1 MKKKNLLLQI
11 LALCVAAGSVPVL
24 ASKCTV
30 TVKVK
35 EKFNALKS
43 QLQNLISKLSDEE
56 QQELNEWL
64 VNQEKE
70 FKGDNS
76 QGDNEIIKNIE
87 EKINVLTKK
96 INEQK
101 KQNSPSKDENKE
113 LNIAIEQLTK
123 AKQELQNLI
132 DFSAGQGIENSK
144 AKEILDS
151 TNVEENSSISEV
163 EEKTNKINKAK
174 QDLQNLIEDTKNKAK
189 NEFDIKKQELRA
201 LLDSIDNKIN
211 KQDEEEK
218 YKNIEVKDN
227 DLVKDI
233 KNKTNEIS
241 KAIESL
247 NKKINEQKNKQEFE
261 QAKQDFEAKKQELKT
276 LIESEKAKNVDKSE
290 EQNVLNTTNVAES
303 SNISEIKSKTKII
316 EEAINSLTKKINE
329 QKNKQEFEQ
338 VKQDFEKT
346 KRELQELIATPDA
359 NEVGN
364 IDDITKTLN
373 EANIAQD
380 WTISKIQDVSKK
392 LKNAKEQLENK
403 INTTRLQVKQNFETK
418 KQELKALIESAR
430 AKNVENF
437 EAQNVF
443 DTTNVDESSNISEI
457 KSKTKI
463 IEEAI
468 KSLTQKINEA
478 KSHEVVPPS
487 DEFLKIEEEFQDQK
501 KQIESKLN
509 EICSLNFNKTYSGQ
523 LIESNESIKKAINK
537 KVNDDVYGEY
547 PGYVEKYYYRKAYN
561 ARNKED
567 CKKYIKQLKNIYKIV
582 DMYANYLKEL
592 FKYIESEDA
601 KLSDEIKQKIME
613 EYVLKITKDSRSKIE
628 YLHWSY
634 FVRDDFNDEFIT
646 EHKTVFDNSLVKV
659 KKVIFNK
666 MINDMFEKTSE
677 ASVYKIKTFL
687 PDKNARDEKQLYFD
701 KSLPLFKLF
710 GEVSVNFNTLLGGTK
725 TKGIY
730 EQNGKLRFEGFIQ
743 FYDPGISY
751 YKYIG
756 TANPITIDEITIK
769 AQ

>member
-1 MKKKNLLLQI
+1 MKKKNLSLQI

-30 TVKVK
+30 TIKVK

-76 QGDNEIIKNIE
+76 QGDNEIIRNIE

-113 LNIAIEQLTK
+113 LNVAIEQLKK

-132 DFSAGQGIENSK
+132 NFSVDQEIETSK

-151 TNVEENSSISEV
+151 TNIEENSSISEV
-163 EEKTNKINKAK
+163 KEKTNKINKAK

-201 LLDSIDNKIN
+201 L
-211 KQDEEEK
+211 
-218 YKNIEVKDN
+218 
-227 DLVKDI
+227 
-233 KNKTNEIS
+233 
-241 KAIESL
+241 
-247 NKKINEQKNKQEFE
+247 
-261 QAKQDFEAKKQELKT
+261 
-276 LIESEKAKNVDKSE
+276 IESEKAKNVDKFE

-303 SNISEIKSKTKII
+303 SNISDIKSKTKII
-316 EEAINSLTKKINE
+316 EDAINSLTKKINE
-329 QKNKQEFEQ
+329 QENKQELEQ
-338 VKQDFEKT
+338 AKQDFEKI
-346 KRELQELIATPDA
+346 KKELQELVATPDA
-359 NEVGN
+359 KEVEN

-380 WTISKIQDVSKK
+380 WTISKIQDVSNN

-403 INTTRLQVKQNFETK
+403 INTTKLQVKQNFEAK
-418 KQELKALIESAR
+418 EQELQTLIESAK
-430 AKNVENF
+430 AKKVDNF
-437 EAQNVF
+437 AAQNVL
-443 DTTNVDESSNISEI
+443 DTTNVTESSNISEI

-487 DEFLKIEEEFQDQK
+487 DEFLKIEKEFQDQK
-501 KQIESKLN
+501 KQIESKLD
-509 EICSLNFNKTYSGQ
+509 EICSLKFNKTYSGQ
-523 LIESNESIKKAINK
+523 LIESNESTKKWINK
-537 KVNDDVYGEY
+537 RINEVYGDY
-547 PGYVEKYYYRKAYN
+547 PGYETKYNYRKAYN
-561 ARNKED
+561 ERNKED
-567 CKKYIKQLKNIYKIV
+567 CKKYINKLKNIYKIV
-582 DMYANYLKEL
+582 DMYANYLKEV
-592 FKYIESEDA
+592 FKYVESKDA
-601 KLSDEIKQKIME
+601 KLSDEIKQKIMKE
-613 EYVLKITKDSRSKIE
+613 DVLEITKTSRSKIE
-628 YLHWSY
+628 YLNWSY
-634 FVRDDFNDEFIT
+634 FERDDFNDEFIA
-646 EHKTVFDNSLVKV
+646 EHKKVFDDSLVKV
-659 KKVIFNK
+659 KKAIFDK
-666 MINDMFEKTSE
+666 MIDDMFKKTDQ

-687 PDKNARDEKQLYFD
+687 PDKTTRDERKLYFD

-710 GEVSVNFNTLLGGTK
+710 SKVRVNFNTLLGGPK

-730 EQNGKLRFEGFIQ
+730 EQDGKLRFEGFIQ
-743 FYDPGISY
+743 FYDPEIPY
-751 YKYIG
+751 YKYIE
-756 TANPITIDEITIK
+756 TANPTTIDEITIED
-769 AQ
+769 Q

>member
-1 MKKKNLLLQI
+1 MKKKNLSLQI

-30 TVKVK
+30 TIKVK

-43 QLQNLISKLSDEE
+43 QLQDLISKLSDEE

-113 LNIAIEQLTK
+113 LNIAIEQLK
-123 AKQELQNLI
+123 KSKQELQNLI
-132 DFSAGQGIENSK
+132 DFSVGQGIENSK

-151 TNVEENSSISEV
+151 TNIEENSSISEV
-163 EEKTNKINKAK
+163 KEKTNKIIKAK

-241 KAIESL
+241 KAIKSL
-247 NKKINEQKNKQEFE
+247 NKKINEQKNKQELE
-261 QAKQDFEAKKQELKT
+261 QAKQDFE
-276 LIESEKAKNVDKSE
+276 
-290 EQNVLNTTNVAES
+290 
-303 SNISEIKSKTKII
+303 KI
-316 EEAINSLTKKINE
+316 
-329 QKNKQEFEQ
+329 
-338 VKQDFEKT
+338 

-359 NEVGN
+359 KEVEN
-364 IDDITKTLN
+364 IDDINKTLN
-373 EANIAQD
+373 EANIAED
-380 WTISKIQDVSKK
+380 WTISKIQDVSNNLNK
-392 LKNAKEQLENK
+392 AKEQLENK
-403 INTTRLQVKQNFETK
+403 INTTKLQVKQNFETK
-418 KQELKALIESAR
+418 KQELQTLIDSAKT
-430 AKNVENF
+430 KNVDNS
-437 EAQNVF
+437 EAQNVLN
-443 DTTNVDESSNISEI
+443 TTNVVESSNISEI
-457 KSKTKI
+457 KSKTKN
-463 IEEAI
+463 IEDAI
-468 KSLTQKINEA
+468 NSLTKKINDA

-487 DEFLKIEEEFQDQK
+487 DEFLKIEKEFQDQK
-501 KQIESKLN
+501 KQIESKLD
-509 EICSLNFNKTYSGQ
+509 EICSLKFNKTYSGQ
-523 LIESNESIKKAINK
+523 LIDESNESIKKRISQR
-537 KVNDDVYGEY
+537 VNEVYGDH
-547 PGYVEKYYYRKAYN
+547 PGYETKYYYRRAYN
-561 ARNKED
+561 ERNKED
-567 CKKYIKQLKNIYKIV
+567 CKKYINQLKNIYKIV
-582 DMYANYLKEL
+582 DMYANYLKEI
-592 FKYIESEDA
+592 FKYIESEEA

-613 EYVLKITKDSRSKIE
+613 KYVSDPTESSRSNIE
-628 YLHWSY
+628 NLNWDYY
-634 FVRDDFNDEFIT
+634 VRNEDNVKFIA
-646 EHKTVFDNSLVKV
+646 EKKKVFDNSLAKV
-659 KKVIFNK
+659 KQAIFNK
-666 MINDMFEKTSE
+666 MINDMFEKTDE

-687 PDKNARDEKQLYFD
+687 PDKTIRDEKQLYFD

-710 GEVSVNFNTLLGGTK
+710 SKVRVNFNTFLEGTK
-725 TKGIY
+725 IKGIY
-730 EQNGKLRFEGFIQ
+730 EQDGKLRFEGFIQ
-743 FYDPGISY
+743 FYDPEIPY

>member
-1 MKKKNLLLQI
+1 MKKKNLSLQI

-76 QGDNEIIKNIE
+76 QGDNEIIRNIE

-113 LNIAIEQLTK
+113 LNIAIEQLKK
-123 AKQELQNLI
+123 AKQELQDLI
-132 DFSAGQGIENSK
+132 NFSADQGIESSK
-144 AKEILDS
+144 AKKILDS
-151 TNVEENSSISEV
+151 TNIEENSSISEV
-163 EEKTNKINKAK
+163 KEKTNKINKAK

-189 NEFDIKKQELRA
+189 NEFDIKKQELKA

-211 KQDEEEK
+211 KQVEEEK

-227 DLVKDI
+227 DLVNDI

-247 NKKINEQKNKQEFE
+247 NKKINEQKNEQEFE
-261 QAKQDFEAKKQELKT
+261 QAKQDFE
-276 LIESEKAKNVDKSE
+276 KN
-290 EQNVLNTTNVAES
+290 
-303 SNISEIKSKTKII
+303 
-316 EEAINSLTKKINE
+316 
-329 QKNKQEFEQ
+329 
-338 VKQDFEKT
+338 
-346 KRELQELIATPDA
+346 KRELQELVATPDA
-359 NEVGN
+359 KEVEN

-380 WTISKIQDVSKK
+380 WTISKIQDVSNN
-392 LKNAKEQLENK
+392 LKNTKEQLENK
-403 INTTRLQVKQNFETK
+403 INTTKLQLKQNFETK
-418 KQELKALIESAR
+418 KQELQTLIDSAK
-430 AKNVENF
+430 AKNVDNSA
-437 EAQNVF
+437 AQNVL
-443 DTTNVDESSNISEI
+443 DTTNVTESSNISEI

-487 DEFLKIEEEFQDQK
+487 DEFLKIEKEFQDQK
-501 KQIESKLN
+501 KQIESKLD
-509 EICSLNFNKTYSGQ
+509 EICSLKFNKTYSGQ
-523 LIESNESIKKAINK
+523 LIESNESTKKWINK
-537 KVNDDVYGEY
+537 RINEVYGDY
-547 PGYVEKYYYRKAYN
+547 PGYETKYNYRKAYN
-561 ARNKED
+561 ERNKED
-567 CKKYIKQLKNIYKIV
+567 CKKYINKLKNIYKIV
-582 DMYANYLKEL
+582 DMYANYLKEV
-592 FKYIESEDA
+592 FKYVESKDA
-601 KLSDEIKQKIME
+601 KLSDEIKQKIMKE
-613 EYVLKITKDSRSKIE
+613 DVLEITKISRSKIE
-628 YLHWSY
+628 YLNWSY
-634 FVRDDFNDEFIT
+634 FERDDFNDEFIA
-646 EHKTVFDNSLVKV
+646 EYKKVFDDSLVKV
-659 KKVIFNK
+659 KKAIFDK
-666 MINDMFEKTSE
+666 MIDDMFKKTDQ

-687 PDKNARDEKQLYFD
+687 PDKTTRDERKLYFD

-710 GEVSVNFNTLLGGTK
+710 SKVRVNFNTLLGGPKK

-730 EQNGKLRFEGFIQ
+730 EQDGKLRFEGFIQ
-743 FYDPGISY
+743 FYDPEIPY
-751 YKYIG
+751 YKYIE
-756 TANPITIDEITIK
+756 TANPTTIDEITIK

>member
-1 MKKKNLLLQI
+1 MKKKNLSLQI

-113 LNIAIEQLTK
+113 PNIAIEQLK
-123 AKQELQNLI
+123 KSKQELQNLI
-132 DFSAGQGIENSK
+132 DFSADQGIENSK

-151 TNVEENSSISEV
+151 TNIEENSSISEV
-163 EEKTNKINKAK
+163 KEKTNKIIKAK

-189 NEFDIKKQELRA
+189 NEFDIKKQELRV

-241 KAIESL
+241 KAIKSL
-247 NKKINEQKNKQEFE
+247 NKKINEQEFE
-261 QAKQDFEAKKQELKT
+261 QAKQDFE
-276 LIESEKAKNVDKSE
+276 
-290 EQNVLNTTNVAES
+290 
-303 SNISEIKSKTKII
+303 KI
-316 EEAINSLTKKINE
+316 
-329 QKNKQEFEQ
+329 
-338 VKQDFEKT
+338 

-359 NEVGN
+359 KEVGN
-364 IDDITKTLN
+364 IDDINKTLN

-380 WTISKIQDVSKK
+380 WTISKIQDASNN

-403 INTTRLQVKQNFETK
+403 INTTKLQVKQNFETK

-430 AKNVENF
+430 AKNVDNSEEQKVLN
-437 EAQNVF
+437 
-443 DTTNVDESSNISEI
+443 TTNVDESSNISEI
-457 KSKTKI
+457 KSKTKN

-468 KSLTQKINEA
+468 NSLTKKINEA

-501 KQIESKLN
+501 KQIESKLD
-509 EICSLNFNKTYSGQ
+509 EICSLKFNKTYSEQ
-523 LIESNESIKKAINK
+523 LIKSNESIKSAINK
-537 KVNDDVYGEY
+537 KVNNEVYGEY
-547 PGYVEKYYYRKAYN
+547 LGTEERLYYRKAYN
-561 ARNKED
+561 ERNKED
-567 CKKYIKQLKNIYKIV
+567 CKKYINQLKNIYKIV
-582 DMYANYLKEL
+582 DMYANYLKEV
-592 FKYIESEDA
+592 FKYIESEEA
-601 KLSDEIKQKIME
+601 KLSDEIKKKIMDE
-613 EYVLKITKDSRSKIE
+613 DVIEITKTSRSKIE
-628 YLHWSY
+628 YLNWSY
-634 FVRDDFNDEFIT
+634 FVNDEFNAEFIA
-646 EHKTVFDNSLVKV
+646 EHKKVFDGSLVKV
-659 KKVIFNK
+659 KK
-666 MINDMFEKTSE
+666 
-677 ASVYKIKTFL
+677 
-687 PDKNARDEKQLYFD
+687 
-701 KSLPLFKLF
+701 
-710 GEVSVNFNTLLGGTK
+710 
-725 TKGIY
+725 
-730 EQNGKLRFEGFIQ
+730 
-743 FYDPGISY
+743 
-751 YKYIG
+751 
-756 TANPITIDEITIK
+756 
-769 AQ
+769 

>member
-1 MKKKNLLLQI
+1 MKKKNLSLQI
-11 LALCVAAGSVPVL
+11 LALCVAAGSMPVL

-43 QLQNLISKLSDEE
+43 QLQDLISKLSDEE

-113 LNIAIEQLTK
+113 LNIAIEQLK
-123 AKQELQNLI
+123 KSKQELQNLI
-132 DFSAGQGIENSK
+132 DFSVGQGIENSK

-151 TNVEENSSISEV
+151 TNIEENSSISEV
-163 EEKTNKINKAK
+163 KEKTNKIIKAK

-247 NKKINEQKNKQEFE
+247 NKKINEQKNKQELE
-261 QAKQDFEAKKQELKT
+261 QAKQDFE
-276 LIESEKAKNVDKSE
+276 
-290 EQNVLNTTNVAES
+290 
-303 SNISEIKSKTKII
+303 KI
-316 EEAINSLTKKINE
+316 
-329 QKNKQEFEQ
+329 
-338 VKQDFEKT
+338 

-359 NEVGN
+359 KEVEN
-364 IDDITKTLN
+364 IDDINKTLN

-380 WTISKIQDVSKK
+380 WTISKIQDASND
-392 LKNAKEQLENK
+392 LKNAKKQLENK

-418 KQELKALIESAR
+418 KQELKTLIESAK
-430 AKNVENF
+430 AKNVDNS
-437 EAQNVF
+437 EAQNVWN
-443 DTTNVDESSNISEI
+443 TTNVDESSNISEI
-457 KSKTKI
+457 KSKTKN
-463 IEEAI
+463 IEDAI
-468 KSLTQKINEA
+468 NSLTQKINEA

-501 KQIESKLN
+501 KQIESKLD
-509 EICSLNFNKTYSGQ
+509 EICSLKFNKTYSGQ
-523 LIESNESIKKAINK
+523 LIDELNESIKKRISQR
-537 KVNDDVYGEY
+537 VNEVYGDH
-547 PGYVEKYYYRKAYN
+547 PGYETKYYYRRAYN
-561 ARNKED
+561 ERNKED
-567 CKKYIKQLKNIYKIV
+567 CKKYINQLKNIYKIV
-582 DMYANYLKEL
+582 DMYANYLKEV

-613 EYVLKITKDSRSKIE
+613 KYVSDPTESSRSNIE
-628 YLHWSY
+628 NLNWDYY
-634 FVRDDFNDEFIT
+634 VRNEDNVKFIA
-646 EHKTVFDNSLVKV
+646 EKKKVFDNSLAKV
-659 KKVIFNK
+659 KQAIFNK
-666 MINDMFEKTSE
+666 MINDMFEKTDE

-687 PDKNARDEKQLYFD
+687 PDKTIRDEKQLYFD

-710 GEVSVNFNTLLGGTK
+710 SKVSVNFNTFLGGAK

-730 EQNGKLRFEGFIQ
+730 EQDGKLRFEGFIQ
-743 FYDPGISY
+743 FYDPEIPY

-756 TANPITIDEITIK
+756 LEKSITIDEITTK

>member
-1 MKKKNLLLQI
+1 MKKKNLSLQI

-87 EKINVLTKK
+87 EKINVLTQK

-113 LNIAIEQLTK
+113 LNIAIEQLK
-123 AKQELQNLI
+123 KSKQELQNLI
-132 DFSAGQGIENSK
+132 NFSADQGIENSK

-151 TNVEENSSISEV
+151 TNIEENSSISEV
-163 EEKTNKINKAK
+163 KEKTNKIIKAK

-189 NEFDIKKQELRA
+189 NEFDIKKQELRV

-241 KAIESL
+241 KAIKSL
-247 NKKINEQKNKQEFE
+247 NKKINEQKNKKELE
-261 QAKQDFEAKKQELKT
+261 QAKQDFE
-276 LIESEKAKNVDKSE
+276 
-290 EQNVLNTTNVAES
+290 
-303 SNISEIKSKTKII
+303 KI
-316 EEAINSLTKKINE
+316 
-329 QKNKQEFEQ
+329 
-338 VKQDFEKT
+338 

-359 NEVGN
+359 KEVEN
-364 IDDITKTLN
+364 IDDINKTLN
-373 EANIAQD
+373 EANIAED
-380 WTISKIQDVSKK
+380 WTISKIQDVSNNLNK
-392 LKNAKEQLENK
+392 AKEQLENK
-403 INTTRLQVKQNFETK
+403 INTTKLQVKQNFETK
-418 KQELKALIESAR
+418 KQELQTLIDSAKT
-430 AKNVENF
+430 KNVDNS
-437 EAQNVF
+437 EAQNVLN
-443 DTTNVDESSNISEI
+443 TTNVVESSNISEI
-457 KSKTKI
+457 KSKTKN
-463 IEEAI
+463 IEDAI
-468 KSLTQKINEA
+468 NSLTKKINDA

-487 DEFLKIEEEFQDQK
+487 DEFLKIEKEFQDQK
-501 KQIESKLN
+501 KQIESKLD
-509 EICSLNFNKTYSGQ
+509 EICSLKFNKTYSGQ
-523 LIESNESIKKAINK
+523 LIDESNESIKKRISQR
-537 KVNDDVYGEY
+537 VNEVYGDY
-547 PGYVEKYYYRKAYN
+547 PGYETKYYYRRAYN
-561 ARNKED
+561 ERNKED
-567 CKKYIKQLKNIYKIV
+567 CKKFINQLKNIYKIV
-582 DMYANYLKEL
+582 DMYANYLKEV

-601 KLSDEIKQKIME
+601 KLSDEIKQEIME
-613 EYVLKITKDSRSKIE
+613 KYVSDPTELSRSNIE
-628 YLHWSY
+628 NLNWDYY
-634 FVRDDFNDEFIT
+634 VRNEDNVKFIA
-646 EHKTVFDNSLVKV
+646 EKKKVFDNSLAKV
-659 KKVIFNK
+659 KQAIFNK
-666 MINDMFEKTSE
+666 MINDMFEKTDE

-687 PDKNARDEKQLYFD
+687 PDKTIRDEKQLYFD

-710 GEVSVNFNTLLGGTK
+710 SKVRVNFNTFLEGTK
-725 TKGIY
+725 IKGIY
-730 EQNGKLRFEGFIQ
+730 EQDGKLRFEGFIQ
-743 FYDPGISY
+743 FYDPEIPY

>member
-1 MKKKNLLLQI
+1 MKKKNLSLQI

-87 EKINVLTKK
+87 EKINVLTQK

-113 LNIAIEQLTK
+113 LNIAIEQLK
-123 AKQELQNLI
+123 KSKQELQNLI
-132 DFSAGQGIENSK
+132 DFSADQGIENSK

-151 TNVEENSSISEV
+151 TNIEENSSISEV
-163 EEKTNKINKAK
+163 KEKTNKIIKAK

-189 NEFDIKKQELRA
+189 NEFDIKKQELRV
-201 LLDSIDNKIN
+201 LLDLIDNKIN

-241 KAIESL
+241 KAIKSL
-247 NKKINEQKNKQEFE
+247 NKKINEQEFE
-261 QAKQDFEAKKQELKT
+261 QAKQDFE
-276 LIESEKAKNVDKSE
+276 
-290 EQNVLNTTNVAES
+290 
-303 SNISEIKSKTKII
+303 KI
-316 EEAINSLTKKINE
+316 
-329 QKNKQEFEQ
+329 
-338 VKQDFEKT
+338 

-359 NEVGN
+359 KEVGN
-364 IDDITKTLN
+364 IDDINKTLN

-380 WTISKIQDVSKK
+380 WTISKIQDASNN

-403 INTTRLQVKQNFETK
+403 INTTKLQVKQNFETK

-430 AKNVENF
+430 AKNVDNSEEQKVLN
-437 EAQNVF
+437 
-443 DTTNVDESSNISEI
+443 TTNVDESSNISEI
-457 KSKTKI
+457 KPKTKN

-468 KSLTQKINEA
+468 NSLTKKINEA

-501 KQIESKLN
+501 KQIESKLD
-509 EICSLNFNKTYSGQ
+509 EICSLKFNKTYSEQ
-523 LIESNESIKKAINK
+523 LIKSNESIKSAINK
-537 KVNDDVYGEY
+537 KVNNEVYGEY
-547 PGYVEKYYYRKAYN
+547 LGTEERLYYRKAYN
-561 ARNKED
+561 ERNKED
-567 CKKYIKQLKNIYKIV
+567 CKKYINQLKNIYKIV
-582 DMYANYLKEL
+582 DMYANYLKEV
-592 FKYIESEDA
+592 FKYIESEEA
-601 KLSDEIKQKIME
+601 KLSDEIKKKIMDE
-613 EYVLKITKDSRSKIE
+613 DVIEITKTSRSKIE
-628 YLHWSY
+628 YLNWSY
-634 FVRDDFNDEFIT
+634 FANDEFNAEFIA
-646 EHKTVFDNSLVKV
+646 EHKKVFDGSLVKV
-659 KKVIFNK
+659 KKIIFNK

-687 PDKNARDEKQLYFD
+687 PDKTDRDERKLYFD

-710 GEVSVNFNTLLGGTK
+710 SKVSVNFNTFLGGAK

-730 EQNGKLRFEGFIQ
+730 EQDGKLRFEGFIQ
-743 FYDPGISY
+743 FYDPEIPCYGYFGWAS
-751 YKYIG
+751 
-756 TANPITIDEITIK
+756 PITIDEITIK

>member
-1 MKKKNLLLQI
+1 MKKKNLSLQI

-87 EKINVLTKK
+87 EKINVLTQK

-113 LNIAIEQLTK
+113 LNIAIEQLK
-123 AKQELQNLI
+123 KSKQELQNLI
-132 DFSAGQGIENSK
+132 DFSADQGIENSK

-151 TNVEENSSISEV
+151 TNIEENSSISEV
-163 EEKTNKINKAK
+163 KEKNKQIIKAK

-211 KQDEEEK
+211 KQAEEEK

-247 NKKINEQKNKQEFE
+247 NKKINEQKNEQEFE
-261 QAKQDFEAKKQELKT
+261 QAKQDFE
-276 LIESEKAKNVDKSE
+276 KN
-290 EQNVLNTTNVAES
+290 
-303 SNISEIKSKTKII
+303 
-316 EEAINSLTKKINE
+316 
-329 QKNKQEFEQ
+329 
-338 VKQDFEKT
+338 
-346 KRELQELIATPDA
+346 KRELQELVATPDA
-359 NEVGN
+359 KEVEN

-380 WTISKIQDVSKK
+380 WTISKIQDVSNN
-392 LKNAKEQLENK
+392 LKNTKEQLENK
-403 INTTRLQVKQNFETK
+403 INTTKLQLKQNFETK
-418 KQELKALIESAR
+418 KQELQTLIDSAK
-430 AKNVENF
+430 AKNVDNSA
-437 EAQNVF
+437 AQNVL
-443 DTTNVDESSNISEI
+443 DTTNVTESSNISEI

-487 DEFLKIEEEFQDQK
+487 DEFLKIEKEFQDQK
-501 KQIESKLN
+501 KQIESKLD
-509 EICSLNFNKTYSGQ
+509 EICSLKFNKTYSGQ
-523 LIESNESIKKAINK
+523 LIESNESTKKWINK
-537 KVNDDVYGEY
+537 RINEVYGDY
-547 PGYVEKYYYRKAYN
+547 PGYETKYNYRKAYN
-561 ARNKED
+561 ERNKED
-567 CKKYIKQLKNIYKIV
+567 CKKYINKLKNIYKIV
-582 DMYANYLKEL
+582 DMYANYLKEV
-592 FKYIESEDA
+592 FKYVESKDA
-601 KLSDEIKQKIME
+601 KLSDEIKQKIMKE
-613 EYVLKITKDSRSKIE
+613 DVLEITKISRSKIE
-628 YLHWSY
+628 YLNWSY
-634 FVRDDFNDEFIT
+634 FERDDFNDEFIA
-646 EHKTVFDNSLVKV
+646 EHKKVFDDSLVKV
-659 KKVIFNK
+659 KKAIFDK
-666 MINDMFEKTSE
+666 MIDDMFKKTDQ

-687 PDKNARDEKQLYFD
+687 PDKTTRDERKLYFD

-710 GEVSVNFNTLLGGTK
+710 SKVRVNFNTLLGGPKK

-730 EQNGKLRFEGFIQ
+730 EQDGKLRFEGFIQ
-743 FYDPGISY
+743 FYDPEIPY
-751 YKYIG
+751 YKYIE
-756 TANPITIDEITIK
+756 TANPTTIDEITIED
-769 AQ
+769 Q

>member
-1 MKKKNLLLQI
+1 MKKKNLSLQI

-113 LNIAIEQLTK
+113 PNIAIEQLK
-123 AKQELQNLI
+123 KSKQELQNLI
-132 DFSAGQGIENSK
+132 DFSADQGIENSK

-151 TNVEENSSISEV
+151 TNIEENSSISEV
-163 EEKTNKINKAK
+163 KEKTNKIIKAK

-189 NEFDIKKQELRA
+189 NEFDIKKQELRV

-241 KAIESL
+241 KAIKSL
-247 NKKINEQKNKQEFE
+247 NKKINEQEFE
-261 QAKQDFEAKKQELKT
+261 QAKQDFE
-276 LIESEKAKNVDKSE
+276 
-290 EQNVLNTTNVAES
+290 
-303 SNISEIKSKTKII
+303 KI
-316 EEAINSLTKKINE
+316 
-329 QKNKQEFEQ
+329 
-338 VKQDFEKT
+338 

-359 NEVGN
+359 KEVGN
-364 IDDITKTLN
+364 IDDINKTLN

-380 WTISKIQDVSKK
+380 WTISKIQDASNN

-403 INTTRLQVKQNFETK
+403 INTTKLQVKQNFETK

-430 AKNVENF
+430 AKNVDNSEEQKVLN
-437 EAQNVF
+437 
-443 DTTNVDESSNISEI
+443 TTNVDESSNISEI
-457 KSKTKI
+457 KSKTKN

-468 KSLTQKINEA
+468 NSLTKKINEA

-501 KQIESKLN
+501 KQIESKLD
-509 EICSLNFNKTYSGQ
+509 EICSLKFNKTYSEQ
-523 LIESNESIKKAINK
+523 LIKSNESIKSAINK
-537 KVNDDVYGEY
+537 KVNNEVYGEY
-547 PGYVEKYYYRKAYN
+547 LGTEERLYYRKAYN
-561 ARNKED
+561 ERNKED
-567 CKKYIKQLKNIYKIV
+567 CKKYINQLKNIYKIV
-582 DMYANYLKEL
+582 DMYANYLKEV
-592 FKYIESEDA
+592 FKYIESEEA
-601 KLSDEIKQKIME
+601 KLSDEIKKKIMDE
-613 EYVLKITKDSRSKIE
+613 DVIEITKTSRSKIE
-628 YLHWSY
+628 YLNWSY
-634 FVRDDFNDEFIT
+634 FVNDEFNAEFIA
-646 EHKTVFDNSLVKV
+646 EHKKVFDGSLVKV
-659 KKVIFNK
+659 KKIIFNK

-687 PDKNARDEKQLYFD
+687 PDKTDRDERKLYFD

-710 GEVSVNFNTLLGGTK
+710 SKVSVNFNTFLGGTK

-730 EQNGKLRFEGFIQ
+730 EQDGKLRFEGFIQ
-743 FYDPGISY
+743 FYDPEIPCYGYFGWAS
-751 YKYIG
+751 
-756 TANPITIDEITIK
+756 PITIDEITIK

>member
-1 MKKKNLLLQI
+1 MKKKNLSLQI

-113 LNIAIEQLTK
+113 LNVAIEQLTK
-123 AKQELQNLI
+123 AKKELQNLI
-132 DFSAGQGIENSK
+132 DFSADQGIESSK

-151 TNVEENSSISEV
+151 TNIEENSSISEV
-163 EEKTNKINKAK
+163 KEKTNKINEVK

-189 NEFDIKKQELRA
+189 NEFDIKKQELKA

-211 KQDEEEK
+211 KQVEEEK

-247 NKKINEQKNKQEFE
+247 NKKINEQENKQEFE
-261 QAKQDFEAKKQELKT
+261 QAKQDFE
-276 LIESEKAKNVDKSE
+276 
-290 EQNVLNTTNVAES
+290 
-303 SNISEIKSKTKII
+303 
-316 EEAINSLTKKINE
+316 
-329 QKNKQEFEQ
+329 KNK
-338 VKQDFEKT
+338 K
-346 KRELQELIATPDA
+346 ELQELIATPDA
-359 NEVGN
+359 KEVGN

-373 EANIAQD
+373 EANITED
-380 WTISKIQDVSKK
+380 WTISKIQDVSNN
-392 LKNAKEQLENK
+392 LKNTKEQLENK
-403 INTTRLQVKQNFETK
+403 INTTKHQVKQNFEAK
-418 KQELKALIESAR
+418 KQELETLIESAK
-430 AKNVENF
+430 AKKVENS
-437 EAQNVF
+437 EAQKVLNAANI
-443 DTTNVDESSNISEI
+443 TESSNILDI
-457 KSKTKI
+457 KSKTKK

-487 DEFLKIEEEFQDQK
+487 DEFLKIEKEFQDQK
-501 KQIESKLN
+501 KQIESKLD
-509 EICSLNFNKTYSGQ
+509 EICSPNFNKTYSKQ
-523 LIESNESIKKAINK
+523 LIESNESIKSAINK
-537 KVNDDVYGEY
+537 KVNNEVYGEY
-547 PGYVEKYYYRKAYN
+547 PGTEERLHYRKAYN
-561 ARNKED
+561 ERNKED
-567 CKKYIKQLKNIYKIV
+567 CKKYINQLKNIYKIV
-582 DMYANYLKEL
+582 DMYANYLKEI
-592 FKYIESEDA
+592 FKYIESEEA
-601 KLSDEIKQKIME
+601 KLSDEIKQAIME

-646 EHKTVFDNSLVKV
+646 DHKKVFDNSLVKV
-659 KKVIFNK
+659 KKIIFNK

-677 ASVYKIKTFL
+677 ANVYKIKTFL
-687 PDKNARDEKQLYFD
+687 PDKTTRDERKLYFD

-710 GEVSVNFNTLLGGTK
+710 SKVSVNFNTLLGGPK

-730 EQNGKLRFEGFIQ
+730 EQDGKLRFEGFIQ
-743 FYDPGISY
+743 FYDPEISY
-751 YKYIG
+751 YKYIW
-756 TANPITIDEITIK
+756 TANPITIDEITIE

>member
-1 MKKKNLLLQI
+1 MKKKNLSLQI

-30 TVKVK
+30 TIKVK

-43 QLQNLISKLSDEE
+43 QLQDLISKLSDEE

-113 LNIAIEQLTK
+113 LNIAIEQLK
-123 AKQELQNLI
+123 KSKQELQNLI
-132 DFSAGQGIENSK
+132 DFSVGQGIESSK

-151 TNVEENSSISEV
+151 TNIEENSSISEV
-163 EEKTNKINKAK
+163 KEKTNKIIKAK

-189 NEFDIKKQELRA
+189 NEFDIKKQELKA

-211 KQDEEEK
+211 KQVEEEK

-247 NKKINEQKNKQEFE
+247 NKKINEQEFE
-261 QAKQDFEAKKQELKT
+261 QAKQDFE
-276 LIESEKAKNVDKSE
+276 
-290 EQNVLNTTNVAES
+290 
-303 SNISEIKSKTKII
+303 
-316 EEAINSLTKKINE
+316 
-329 QKNKQEFEQ
+329 KNK
-338 VKQDFEKT
+338 K
-346 KRELQELIATPDA
+346 ELQELIATLDA
-359 NEVGN
+359 KEVGN
-364 IDDITKTLN
+364 IDDINKTLN

-380 WTISKIQDVSKK
+380 WTISKIQDASNN
-392 LKNAKEQLENK
+392 LKNTKEQLKNK
-403 INTTRLQVKQNFETK
+403 INTTKLQVKQNFEAK
-418 KQELKALIESAR
+418 KQELKTLIESAK
-430 AKNVENF
+430 AKNVDKSE
-437 EAQNVF
+437 EQNVWN
-443 DTTNVDESSNISEI
+443 TTNVAESSNISDI
-457 KSKTKI
+457 KSKTKN
-463 IEEAI
+463 IEDAI
-468 KSLTQKINEA
+468 NSLTKKINDA

-487 DEFLKIEEEFQDQK
+487 DEFLEIEKEFQDQK
-501 KQIESKLN
+501 KKIESKLD
-509 EICSLNFNKTYSGQ
+509 EICSLNFNKTYSRQ
-523 LIESNESIKKAINK
+523 LIESNESIKKGISQR
-537 KVNDDVYGEY
+537 VNEVYGDH
-547 PGYVEKYYYRKAYN
+547 PGYETKYYYRRAYN

-567 CKKYIKQLKNIYKIV
+567 CKKYINQLKNIYKIV
-582 DMYANYLKEL
+582 DMYANYLKEI
-592 FKYIESEDA
+592 FRYIESEEA
-601 KLSDEIKQKIME
+601 KLSDEIKQKIMNE
-613 EYVLKITKDSRSKIE
+613 DVLNPTELSRSKIE
-628 YLHWSY
+628 FLNW
-634 FVRDDFNDEFIT
+634 DFYVKDEENVKFIT
-646 EHKTVFDNSLVKV
+646 EKKKVFDNSLVKV
-659 KKVIFNK
+659 KKAIFNK
-666 MINDMFEKTSE
+666 IIDNMFEKTRE

-687 PDKNARDEKQLYFD
+687 PDKTTRDERKLYFD

-710 GEVSVNFNTLLGGTK
+710 SKVSVNFNTLLGGAKK

-730 EQNGKLRFEGFIQ
+730 EQDGKLRFEGFIQ
-743 FYDPGISY
+743 FYDSEISC
-751 YKYIG
+751 YKYFG

>member
-1 MKKKNLLLQI
+1 MKKKNLSLQI

-113 LNIAIEQLTK
+113 PNIAIEQLK
-123 AKQELQNLI
+123 KSKQELQNLI
-132 DFSAGQGIENSK
+132 DFSADQGIENSK

-151 TNVEENSSISEV
+151 TNIEENSSISEV
-163 EEKTNKINKAK
+163 KEKTNKIIKAK

-189 NEFDIKKQELRA
+189 NEFDIKKQEL
-201 LLDSIDNKIN
+201 
-211 KQDEEEK
+211 
-218 YKNIEVKDN
+218 
-227 DLVKDI
+227 
-233 KNKTNEIS
+233 
-241 KAIESL
+241 
-247 NKKINEQKNKQEFE
+247 
-261 QAKQDFEAKKQELKT
+261 KT
-276 LIESEKAKNVDKSE
+276 LIESEKARNIDKSE

-303 SNISEIKSKTKII
+303 SNISDIKSKTKII

-338 VKQDFEKT
+338 AKQDFEKI
-346 KRELQELIATPDA
+346 KKELQELIATPDA
-359 NEVGN
+359 KEVEN
-364 IDDITKTLN
+364 IDDINKTLN

-380 WTISKIQDVSKK
+380 WTISKIQDVSNN
-392 LKNAKEQLENK
+392 LKNTKEQLENK
-403 INTTRLQVKQNFETK
+403 INTTKHQVKQNFEAK
-418 KQELKALIESAR
+418 KQELKTLIDSAKT
-430 AKNVENF
+430 KNVDNS

-443 DTTNVDESSNISEI
+443 DTTNVVESLNISDI
-457 KSKTKI
+457 KSKTKK

-487 DEFLKIEEEFQDQK
+487 DEFLKIEKEFQDQK
-501 KQIESKLN
+501 KQIESKLD

-523 LIESNESIKKAINK
+523 LTESNESIKKGIK
-537 KVNDDVYGEY
+537 KRVDEVYGDY
-547 PGYVEKYYYRKAYN
+547 PGYETKYYYRRAYN

-567 CKKYIKQLKNIYKIV
+567 CKKYINQLKNIYKIV
-582 DMYANYLKEL
+582 DMYANYLKEI
-592 FKYIESEDA
+592 FRYIESEEA
-601 KLSDEIKQKIME
+601 KLSDEIKQKIMNE
-613 EYVLKITKDSRSKIE
+613 DVLNPTELSRSKIE
-628 YLHWSY
+628 FLNW
-634 FVRDDFNDEFIT
+634 DFYVKDEENVKFIT
-646 EHKTVFDNSLVKV
+646 EKKKVFDNSLAKV
-659 KKVIFNK
+659 KKAIFDKMIDDMFNK
-666 MINDMFEKTSE
+666 TGQ
-677 ASVYKIKTFL
+677 ASVYKIETFL
-687 PDKNARDEKQLYFD
+687 PSETVRDEKQLYFD

-710 GEVSVNFNTLLGGTK
+710 SEVSVNFNTFLGQAK

-730 EQNGKLRFEGFIQ
+730 KQDGKLRFEGFIE
-743 FYDPGISY
+743 FHDPKIPY

-756 TANPITIDEITIK
+756 LEKPITIDEITIK